1 MKRFDVKEQ
10 DVEKTADEDQKPR
23 WTLKRW
29 LKIALIVLAVAA
41 LGVLVYQICTAE
53 PQEPDEGYI
62 VDPNDLDE
70 YRVDIKSHRVVE
82 LGDGK
87 KAIVVRYVCT
97 EKNQRAEEDFSFDE
111 AFVYG
116 AKQNEIVLTEVKEL
130 PESAGFDLEARY
142 KPIGKG
148 ETVEVEIAYELHDD
162 QTDVTANISVLG
174 RVINR
179 KSFEKILKIR

>member
-10 DVEKTADEDQKPR
+10 DVEKTAHEDQKPR

-29 LKIALIVLAVAA
+29 LKIALIVLVVAA

-87 KAIVVRYVCT
+87 KAIVIRYVCT
-97 EKNQRAEEDFSFDE
+97 EKNQRADEDFSFYD
-111 AFVYG
+111 AFRYG
-116 AKQNEIVLTEVKEL
+116 ANQNGVRLTELKEL
-130 PESAGFDLEARY
+130 PEAAAFDASAQQ

-148 ETVEVEIAYELHDD
+148 ETVEVEIAYELHDA
-162 QTDVTANISVLG
+162 QTDVSTNLFVG
-174 RVINR
+174 GHTTYQ
-179 KSFEKILKIR
+179 KKFEKILKIR